1 MSNPDPKTSDITT
14 IQAKPLIAPSEIG
27 RLFDE
32 KMKELEQLLE
42 AAEEARKQG
51 NEEKA
56 QDLVALL
63 ERKQMESQEREP
75 GFSLSPSPSPLPR
88 MSLFPVSFSSRVL
101 IKSTTTTVMAK
112 YENVI
117 EFSSHMSQQFG
128 RIHKEILQRM

>member
-1 MSNPDPKTSDITT
+1 MSNPDPKASGITT
-14 IQAKPLIAPSEIG
+14 IQAKPLIAPSEIR

-63 ERKQMESQEREP
+63 EFKQMESQE
-75 GFSLSPSPSPLPR
+75 L
-88 MSLFPVSFSSRVL
+88 
-101 IKSTTTTVMAK
+101 MAK
-112 YENVI
+112 HENVI
-117 EFSSHMSQQFG
+117 ELSSHMSQQFG
-128 RIHKEILQRM
+128 RILKEILQRM